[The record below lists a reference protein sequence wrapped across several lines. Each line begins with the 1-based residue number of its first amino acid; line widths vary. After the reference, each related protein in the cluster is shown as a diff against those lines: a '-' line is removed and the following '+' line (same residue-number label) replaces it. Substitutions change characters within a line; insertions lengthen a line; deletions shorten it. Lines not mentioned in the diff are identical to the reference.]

1 MELRKDPYQGRP
13 PWVFTAAAAT
23 AYSSLMFCRGE
34 AGEGP
39 ETMPCGHTVL
49 RVLSL
54 WVAGEA

>member
-1 MELRKDPYQGRP
+1 M
-13 PWVFTAAAAT
+13 FTAAAAT
-23 AYSSLMFCRGE
+23 AYASLMFCKGE

-39 ETMPCGHTVL
+39 ETTPRGHTVL

>member
-1 MELRKDPYQGRP
+1 MELGKDPHQGCS

-23 AYSSLMFCRGE
+23 AYASLMFCKGE

-39 ETMPCGHTVL
+39 ETTPRGHTVL